1 MSLKKKIALS
11 FLISTFIIA
20 SLVAFEYISFIEINK
35 EIRFLEITDTIR
47 SKSLQLRRHEKN
59 FFLYRLKSE
68 KESEEIYTYIGEI
81 NTILSD
87 NLKTDRSA
95 RLLRM
100 KDLITIYGQRFEKI
114 NRSLKNLIEEFNK
127 EKIAYKQYSS
137 FFPIIEATF
146 YERPLQGAD
155 FLEKVFS
162 LPPRHELIRGLRE
175 LESDMHLLRKNGED
189 IIDVSKELDKDA
201 RENVDKLLRRSQLAI
216 FIFFPLFF
224 ITGIGTI
231 FFFNRDIVSR
241 LQVLTKVIEKT
252 GRGTFSPVDIRPGKW
267 SKNDEVCILIQKF
280 NHMEEQLAQREREL
294 DQKNKELL
302 QSKKLAAIGA
312 LASAVAH
319 ELNNPLNNIYLS
331 VQILER
337 RINKDSSQSIEEI
350 VGDIHGQT
358 VRVKKIVGDLLEYA
372 RGREPKVKKVELNA
386 LINEAY
392 KLIGRS
398 FDIERIRF
406 VLDCDVKEVF
416 VNADPE
422 QMERVFINL
431 FTNAAEAMPDKG
443 DLMVSIIPEG
453 EYIKINVSD
462 SGAGMPESDL
472 EDIFEPFFTTKNKG
486 TGLGLAIAFNIIKK
500 HNGNI
505 IVQSEEGKGTTFS
518 ITLPRGK
525 G

>member
-20 SLVAFEYISFIEINK
+20 SLALFEYISFIEINK

-81 NTILSD
+81 NTILND
-87 NLKTDRSA
+87 NLKADRSA
-95 RLLRM
+95 WLLRM
-100 KDLITIYGQRFEKI
+100 KNLITIYGQRFEKI
-114 NRSLKNLIEEFNK
+114 NRSLTNLIEEFNK
-127 EKIAYKQYSS
+127 AKIPYKQYSS

-146 YERPLQGAD
+146 YERPLQGAE

-162 LPPRHELIRGLRE
+162 LPPRHELIKGLRE
-175 LESDMHLLRKNGED
+175 LESDMHLLRNNGED
-189 IIDVSKELDKDA
+189 IIDISKELDKDA
-201 RENVDKLLRRSQLAI
+201 RENVDRLLRRSQLAI

-312 LASAVAH
+312 LASSVAH

-337 RINKDSSQSIEEI
+337 GIGEDSLQSIEEI
-350 VGDIHGQT
+350 VEDIRGQT

-372 RGREPKVKKVELNA
+372 QGREPKVKEVELNS

-392 KLIGRS
+392 RLIGRS
-398 FDIERIRF
+398 FDIERISF
-406 VLDCDVKEVF
+406 VLDSDVKEVF

-431 FTNAAEAMPDKG
+431 FTNAVEAMPVKG
-443 DLMVSIIPEG
+443 DLTVRIAPEG
-453 EYIKINVSD
+453 DVVKIHVSD
-462 SGAGMPESDL
+462 SGAGMPENNL
-472 EDIFEPFFTTKNKG
+472 ENIFEPFFTTKNKG
-486 TGLGLAIAFNIIKK
+486 TGLGLAIAFNIVKK
-500 HNGNI
+500 HNGHI
-505 IVQSEEGKGTTFS
+505 SVQSTQGKGTTFT
-518 ITLPRGK
+518 ITVPRGR